1 MAERLEV
8 VRDLPWR
15 RTRDPWAIL
24 VAEVMLQQT
33 QVSRAQHA
41 WSSLLADLPN
51 PAAAA
56 AAGQADIVRRW
67 EGLGYNRR
75 AVGLYRAAVAMV
87 EHHDGAVP
95 ASLPELL
102 ALPGVGPYT
111 ARAVL
116 AFAFEQDVAVVD
128 VNVARVISRA
138 VAGRPLSTAILQ
150 RTADGLVGEG
160 DGWRHNQALLDH
172 GALVCTA
179 RTPSCEG
186 CTLRRSCAWRRGG
199 STAPDPAATTAGT
212 SRPQSRFEGSQRQA
226 RGAVLTLVRGGPA
239 DAAAIEALRRRHGE
253 ARIDAAIDA
262 LGAEGIVGRL
272 DGTVLLVDR

>member
-1 MAERLEV
+1 MTERSPTRYLSC
-8 VRDLPWR
+8 WR
-15 RTRDPWAIL
+15 
-24 VAEVMLQQT
+24 
-33 QVSRAQHA
+33 S
-41 WSSLLADLPN
+41 
-51 PAAAA
+51 
-56 AAGQADIVRRW
+56 
-67 EGLGYNRR
+67 
-75 AVGLYRAAVAMV
+75 
-87 EHHDGAVP
+87 
-95 ASLPELL
+95 L
-102 ALPGVGPYT
+102 ALVRTPPGLSSPSH
-111 ARAVL
+111 L
-116 AFAFEQDVAVVD
+116 
-128 VNVARVISRA
+128 SRTWQSLTSTSPGSSHGL
-138 VAGRPLSTAILQ
+138 VAGRPLSAAILQ